1 MRAVEDRDLT
11 VVEAAVHLGMSPTSF
26 AELLDR
32 GVLPMSP
39 GRRIALSALEAHR
52 DERFAVRQQLAQQ
65 ARARRRP
72 SYGPDA
78 DTADVVIVE
87 P

>member
-1 MRAVEDRDLT
+1 MEDRDLT
-11 VVEAAVHLGMSPTSF
+11 VVEAAVHLGMSPASF

-39 GRRIALSALEAHR
+39 GRRISLSALEAHR
-52 DERFAVRQQLAQQ
+52 NERFAVRQELAQQ
-65 ARARRRP
+65 ARERRRR
-72 SYGPDA
+72 SYGPESS
-78 DTADVVIVE
+78 TADVVIVE